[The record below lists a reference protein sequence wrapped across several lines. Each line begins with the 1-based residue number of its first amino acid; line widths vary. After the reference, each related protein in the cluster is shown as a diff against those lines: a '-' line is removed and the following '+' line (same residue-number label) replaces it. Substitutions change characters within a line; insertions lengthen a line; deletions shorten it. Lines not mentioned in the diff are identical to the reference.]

1 MGHAIDQAVYDEKVN
16 KDKVQKHWDSIAAH
30 EGYMEGITCLPGKIK
45 WHEHICN
52 SREEAEV
59 YIREHDNGWYNQLA
73 VKFRDTE
80 SIPKTSAVKE
90 RLLKQIKSY
99 REKAVEYDKTHVI
112 TAQKAEFISCPQCK
126 SKLAKTYMGK
136 TTGRVNCC
144 PVCGTKDIRAD
155 YILTQLKA
163 YEDKIQKWK
172 AELKA
177 EEKKLAQKV
186 ANKAKIC
193 WLVKVEYHV

>member
-1 MGHAIDQAVYDEKVN
+1 MGHAIEHAVYDEKVN
-16 KDKVQKHWDSIAAH
+16 KEKVQKHWDSIAAH
-30 EGYMEGITCLPGKIK
+30 EGYREGITCLPSKIK

-80 SIPKTSAVKE
+80 SIPKISAVKE
-90 RLLKQIKSY
+90 RLLKQIQNY
-99 REKAVEYDKTHVI
+99 REKAFEYDKAHVI

-126 SKLAKTYMGK
+126 SKLAKAYMGK
-136 TTGRVNCC
+136 TTGRVNSC
-144 PVCGTKDIRAD
+144 PVCGMKDIRAE
-155 YILTQLKA
+155 YILNQLKS
-163 YEDKIQKWK
+163 YDDKIQKWK
-172 AELKA
+172 AELKS

-186 ANKAKIC
+186 ADKAKIM